1 MNILR
6 GIETPVAGEHV
17 LATLPALGPYASS
30 AAGAPPLR
38 KRLNLFAQRS
48 LTHTALIAEQQG
60 RIADAMR
67 LGQAVAPGI
76 VDGLTLAVEGGT
88 LVLMPGHAIAPD
100 GQDVELA
107 YPLHIPHDAICVASP
122 RVDQALQGQ
131 LADASAWARLS
142 GLQRQVPLRRVLD
155 ELDGARFLPHAMVLV
170 AVPRSIALDRSGEQA
185 GPCANATDTAASQS
199 AAWEDGL
206 QLMWSPWPADRP
218 LPPWSQDGNT
228 VDPRFRN
235 RLAYAVFNAERERLS
250 LGVPHSLRAWR
261 ERAGWSPAQ
270 LDADAAHEARLQV
283 RRQPWPWESLGVP
296 LAIVG
301 FDADFRPA
309 FADGASV
316 ARQGGGRRNRSALV
330 PGAGDD
336 VLWQARVSQLLE
348 QLAELPADQRH
359 AAALQQQFDW
369 LPPAGVLPRDVAD
382 FLTGRQS
389 LFPPQFDV
397 QAQPVP
403 IDMVDALIAESSAL
417 MPYNLSLRDQVQ
429 LLVPVPA
436 RHYDPEL
443 LKLDLA
449 VHPLFDLE
457 IQRLGTERLQLLTR
471 RDGLRRRHDLLVQ
484 AVVGNLP
491 AYPQDDPNALPDETG
506 ALDAMAFHRVHVAH
520 AEARFQEQHGFTGA
534 HLPLDFQASDELIVF
549 VRLDGAAQRIAV
561 QPLISDALNT
571 PAVTTRPFV
580 WGTLASATDGDRV
593 GELPASGVWTR
604 LAVPMSRAGLGGR
617 RIDGLV
623 FTLVAGERACQASWG
638 QAGKASN
645 GTETCWVG
653 DALPPGA
660 LATGSWTWQT
670 QGDTGVADAD
680 ASHGLPIEPVPAT
693 TAPADPAARPHT
705 RHVSELDQLLRNWA
719 NFQAGALAV
728 ELGEPKA
735 GRTAASPPRTVDGG
749 LDELINR
756 LDGRIRTAG
765 DHIDMGFLRA
775 RTDIF
780 RLRQSVLGV
789 ADAGRFLTSPAAA
802 ELVKRNENPA
812 ATEKEFSDYFT
823 RLGAAAVA
831 PPDFTAPRTPD
842 AQPRAAAPASRGS
855 TLLAKTPIATTVA
868 SSAPAG
874 SSFVLGKTNTS
885 LFGGAVITP
894 RITTVTTVTG
904 PATGTFT
911 TVGTADRITTGTT
924 DRVALDTG
932 ASGSGISAITDAG
945 LGEKLTTAGAVEIA
959 PTVSVKTSAS
969 LGLVRGSQLSVE
981 APPAVKDVVGASLI
995 GATYNTVTVAERFT
1009 LPASVVSSNA
1019 AAKAKNDFV
1028 IGGIT
1033 GLAATG
1039 LVVDDL
1045 KVYGYGTEDQKDLTA
1060 KDLLAGGLVD
1070 RDAQDEGD
1078 DKHEAVY
1085 FRRGIDAID
1094 NTIRF
1099 LRGVELRAEDYRRLQ
1114 ADAKV
1119 ARDRI
1124 QGAAARIQS
1133 ALDALSVR
1141 LAEVRHDLSVARALR
1156 AEEQTRIDALVHK
1169 RKTILAEQ
1177 VPYLVFRR
1185 PRLTLTLND
1194 VPLLAAQ
1201 PADVA
1206 DPVPRCRSEAHTPP
1220 PELDA
1225 MVDTLRDVPVRW
1237 LRTVSQVFV
1246 QLDRVVDLE
1255 RVVTQAQLR
1264 MVTTGVDS
1272 VSTRQLGLTE
1282 GEASATGQLLMRT
1295 FERQGQRVMQSKQ
1308 EATLK
1313 LTQFS
1318 AASWRQAVEPAQHI
1332 VNIRDLFAAGT
1343 VPRAVTVAAAGL
1355 LDDVGGVASCLHAAL
1370 CTVPPA
1376 TRLRWAELFSQ
1387 LDPAVSLRQLS
1398 VLPGFGDESLGVD
1411 HITWR
1416 QMQRMVDWLFA
1427 QVVDEAAAHAA
1438 INDLV
1443 RVCLLLSAHAPVKR
1457 IISARI
1463 QRPVPA
1469 VVNTRLDITIDPST
1483 TRIGMQVL
1491 VHAPATQTLVARA
1504 VIEDLGAGSA
1514 TARIVEAPAGAA
1526 FTLDSS
1532 LRVQVQSGTPLSTPT
1547 RQKAQ
1552 AEQARA
1558 SAVPASAAPRVK
1570 TGQDSAEPAAER
1582 RIAQQVERLRHQG
1595 R

>member
-1 MNILR
+1 MTILR

-17 LATLPALGPYASS
+17 LATLPALGPYPAS
-30 AAGAPPLR
+30 AAGEPPLR
-38 KRLNLFAQRS
+38 KRLNLFPQRS
-48 LTHTALIAEQQG
+48 LTHTALIAAQQG

-76 VDGLTLAVEGGT
+76 VDGLALAVEGDT

-107 YPLHIPHDAICVASP
+107 YPLHIRHDAICVASP
-122 RVDQALQGQ
+122 LVDQALQSR

-155 ELDGARFLPHAMVLV
+155 ELDGARYLPHAMVLV
-170 AVPRSIALDRSGEQA
+170 AVPRSIALDRSSEQA
-185 GPCANATDTAASQS
+185 GACANATDTAASQG

-218 LPPWSQDGNT
+218 LPPWSRDGKT
-228 VDPRFRN
+228 LDPRFRN

-250 LGVPHSLRAWR
+250 MGTPRSLRAWR
-261 ERAGWSPAQ
+261 ERAGWSQAQ
-270 LDADAAHEARLQV
+270 LDADAAQAALQLG
-283 RRQPWPWESLGVP
+283 RGQPWPWDRLGVP
-296 LAIVG
+296 LAIVA
-301 FDADFRPA
+301 FDADFRPV

-348 QLAELPADQRH
+348 HLAELPADQRH

-382 FLTGRQS
+382 FLTGRQN

-520 AEARFQEQHGFTGA
+520 AEARIQEQHGFTGA

-561 QPLISDALNT
+561 QPLISEALNT

-580 WGTLASATDGDRV
+580 WGTLTSAADGDRM
-593 GELPASGVWTR
+593 GDLPASGVWTR

-617 RIDGLV
+617 RIDGLA
-623 FTLVAGERACQASWG
+623 FTLVAGDRACQATWG

-693 TAPADPAARPHT
+693 ADPAARPHT
-705 RHVSELDQLLRNWA
+705 RHVSELDQLLSNWA
-719 NFQAGALAV
+719 NFQSGALAV
-728 ELGEPKA
+728 ELGEPKT
-735 GRTAASPPRTVDGG
+735 GRTATTPPRTVDGG

-812 ATEKEFSDYFT
+812 ATEKEFSDYFS
-823 RLGAAAVA
+823 RLSDAAVA
-831 PPDFTAPRTPD
+831 PPDFSAPRTPD
-842 AQPRAAAPASRGS
+842 AQPRSGPPAARGS

-885 LFGGAVITP
+885 LFGGTVITP
-894 RITTVTTVTG
+894 KITAVTTAIS
-904 PATGTFT
+904 PAPGTFT
-911 TVGTADRITTGTT
+911 TVGSTDRIT
-924 DRVALDTG
+924 LDTG
-932 ASGSGISAITDAG
+932 ASGSGLTAISDAG
-945 LGEKLTTAGAVEIA
+945 LSEKRLTAGTVEIA
-959 PTVSVKTSAS
+959 PTVSVKATAG

-1028 IGGIT
+1028 VGGLT

-1045 KVYGYGTEDQKDLTA
+1045 KVYGYSTEDQKDLTA
-1060 KDLLAGGLVD
+1060 KDLLAGGLID

-1114 ADAKV
+1114 ADAKA
-1119 ARDRI
+1119 ARERI
-1124 QGAAARIQS
+1124 QGAAARIQT

-1141 LAEVRHDLSVARALR
+1141 LAEVRHDLSVARSLR
-1156 AEEQTRIDALVHK
+1156 AEEQVRIDALVQK
-1169 RKTILAEQ
+1169 RKTILAEH

-1201 PADVA
+1201 PAEVA

-1282 GEASATGQLLMRT
+1282 GQASATGQLLVQT
-1295 FERQGQRVMQSKQ
+1295 FKRQSLRVMQSKQ
-1308 EATLK
+1308 AATLH
-1313 LTQFS
+1313 LSQFS

-1370 CTVPPA
+1370 CSVPPV

-1387 LDPAVSLRQLS
+1387 LDPAVSLRQLT

-1443 RVCLLLSAHAPVKR
+1443 RVCVLLSAHAPVKR

-1469 VVNTRLDITIDPST
+1469 VVNTRLDIAIDPAT

-1491 VHAPATQTLVARA
+1491 VHAPATQTLMARA
-1504 VIEDLGAGSA
+1504 VIEDLGAGTA

-1532 LRVQVQSGTPLSTPT
+1532 LRVQVQSGTPLSTPA
-1547 RQKAQ
+1547 RQKQ
-1552 AEQARA
+1552 EAEQARA
-1558 SAVPASAAPRVK
+1558 GAVPASAAPQGK
-1570 TGQDSAEPAAER
+1570 TGRDKAEPAAER
-1582 RIAQQVERLRHQG
+1582 RIAQQVERLRHQV

>member
-17 LATLPALGPYASS
+17 LATLPALGPYPTS
-30 AAGAPPLR
+30 AAGEPPLR
-38 KRLNLFAQRS
+38 KRLNLFPQRS

-76 VDGLTLAVEGGT
+76 VHGLTLAVEGHT

-100 GQDVELA
+100 GQDLELA
-107 YPLHIPHDAICVASP
+107 YPLHIAHDAICVASP
-122 RVDQALQGQ
+122 LVDRALQGQ

-155 ELDGARFLPHAMVLV
+155 ELDGARYLPHAMVLV

-185 GPCANATDTAASQS
+185 GVCANATDTAASQG

-218 LPPWSQDGNT
+218 LPPWSGDGKT
-228 VDPRFRN
+228 LDPRFRN

-250 LGVPHSLRAWR
+250 AAVPRSLRAWR
-261 ERAGWSPAQ
+261 ERAGWSQAQ
-270 LDADAAHEARLQV
+270 LDADAAQATRKRSQG
-283 RRQPWPWESLGVP
+283 QPWPWDTLGVP
-296 LAIVG
+296 LAIVA
-301 FDADFRPA
+301 FDADFRPV

-316 ARQGGGRRNRSALV
+316 TRQGGGRRNRSALV

-348 QLAELPADQRH
+348 HLAELPADQRH

-369 LPPAGVLPRDVAD
+369 LPPAGVVPRDVAD

-549 VRLDGAAQRIAV
+549 VRLDGSAQRIAV

-580 WGTLASATDGDRV
+580 WGTLASPDSSGVVGDRV

-623 FTLVAGERACQASWG
+623 FTLVAGDRACQATWG
-638 QAGKASN
+638 HAGKASN

-680 ASHGLPIEPVPAT
+680 TSHGLLIEPVPAAT
-693 TAPADPAARPHT
+693 DAAARPHT
-705 RHVSELDQLLRNWA
+705 RHVSELDQLLSNWA
-719 NFQAGALAV
+719 NFQGGALAV
-728 ELGEPKA
+728 ELGEPKT
-735 GRTAASPPRTVDGG
+735 GRTAATPPRTVDGG
-749 LDELINR
+749 LEELINR

-823 RLGAAAVA
+823 RLSAAAVA
-831 PPDFTAPRTPD
+831 PPDFTAPRIPE
-842 AQPRAAAPASRGS
+842 ARPRGGAPTAPASRGS
-855 TLLAKTPIATTVA
+855 TLLAKTPIASTVT

-894 RITTVTTVTG
+894 KITAVTTTIS
-904 PATGTFT
+904 PAPGTFT
-911 TVGTADRITTGTT
+911 TVGSTDRIT
-924 DRVALDTG
+924 LDTG
-932 ASGSGISAITDAG
+932 ASGNSITAITDAG
-945 LGEKLTTAGAVEIA
+945 LSERLLTAGAVEIA
-959 PTVSVKTSAS
+959 PTVSVKATAG

-1028 IGGIT
+1028 VGGIT

-1070 RDAQDEGD
+1070 RDAQDEGN

-1114 ADAKV
+1114 ADAKA

-1124 QGAAARIQS
+1124 QGAAARIQT

-1141 LAEVRHDLSVARALR
+1141 LAEVRHDLSVARSLR
-1156 AEEQTRIDALVHK
+1156 AEEQARIDALVHK

-1185 PRLTLTLND
+1185 PRLTLTLTD

-1282 GEASATGQLLMRT
+1282 GEGSATGQLLMQT

-1398 VLPGFGDESLGVD
+1398 VLPGFGDESQGVD

-1443 RVCLLLSAHAPVKR
+1443 RVCVLLASHAPVKR

-1469 VVNTRLDITIDPST
+1469 VVNTRLDITIDPAT

-1491 VHAPATQTLVARA
+1491 VHAPATQTLLARA
-1504 VIEDLGAGSA
+1504 VIEDLGAGTA

-1532 LRVQVQSGTPLSTPT
+1532 LRVQVQSGTPLSTPA
-1547 RQKAQ
+1547 RQKQ
-1552 AEQARA
+1552 EAEQARA
-1558 SAVPASAAPRVK
+1558 SAVPAGAAVK
-1570 TGQDSAEPAAER
+1570 ASTSRDSTQPAAER
-1582 RIAQQVERLRHQG
+1582 RIAQQVERLRHQV

>member
-1 MNILR
+1 MTILC
-6 GIETPVAGEHV
+6 GIDAPVAGEHV

-30 AAGAPPLR
+30 TAGEPPLR
-38 KRLNLFAQRS
+38 KRLNLFPQRS

-76 VDGLTLAVEGGT
+76 VDGLTLAVEGDT

-107 YPLHIPHDAICVASP
+107 YPLHIRHDTICVASP
-122 RVDQALQGQ
+122 LVDQALQGR

-170 AVPRSIALDRSGEQA
+170 AVPRSIALDRSGEQTGA
-185 GPCANATDTAASQS
+185 CANATDTAASQG

-218 LPPWSQDGNT
+218 LPPWSGDGKT
-228 VDPRFRN
+228 LDPRFRN

-250 LGVPHSLRAWR
+250 VGTPRSLRAWR
-261 ERAGWSPAQ
+261 ERAGWSQAQ
-270 LDADAAHEARLQV
+270 LDADAAQTALQLG
-283 RRQPWPWESLGVP
+283 RGQPWPWDRLGVP
-296 LAIVG
+296 LAIVA
-301 FDADFRPA
+301 FDAEFRPVW
-309 FADGASV
+309 ADGASV

-330 PGAGDD
+330 PWSGDD

-348 QLAELPADQRH
+348 HLAELPADQRH
-359 AAALQQQFDW
+359 AQALQQQFDW

-382 FLTGRQS
+382 FVTGRQS

-443 LKLDLA
+443 LRLDLA

-571 PAVTTRPFV
+571 PAVTTLPFV
-580 WGTLASATDGDRV
+580 WGTLASPDSSGVVGDRV
-593 GELPASGVWTR
+593 GDLPDSGVWTR

-617 RIDGLV
+617 RIDGLM
-623 FTLVAGERACQASWG
+623 FTLVAGDRACHVTWG

-660 LATGSWTWQT
+660 LATGGWTWQT

-680 ASHGLPIEPVPAT
+680 ASHGLPIEPMPAT
-693 TAPADPAARPHT
+693 ADPAARPHT
-705 RHVSELDQLLRNWA
+705 RHVSELDQLLNNWA
-719 NFQAGALAV
+719 NFQSGALAV

-735 GRTAASPPRTVDGG
+735 GRTATTPPRTVDGG
-749 LDELINR
+749 LDELITR

-823 RLGAAAVA
+823 RLSAAAVA
-831 PPDFTAPRTPD
+831 PPDFSAARPTPD
-842 AQPRAAAPASRGS
+842 AKPRDAAPAARGS
-855 TLLAKTPIATTVA
+855 TLLAKTSIATTVA

-894 RITTVTTVTG
+894 KITAVTS
-904 PATGTFT
+904 PAPGSFT
-911 TVGTADRITTGTT
+911 TVGGTDRIT
-924 DRVALDTG
+924 LDTG
-932 ASGSGISAITDAG
+932 ASGSGLTAINDKG
-945 LGEKLTTAGAVEIA
+945 LSEKLTTAGTVEIA
-959 PTVSVKTSAS
+959 PTVSVKATAG
-969 LGLVRGSQLSVE
+969 LGLARGSQLSVE

-1028 IGGIT
+1028 VGGLT

-1070 RDAQDEGD
+1070 RDAQDEGS

-1114 ADAKV
+1114 ADAKA
-1119 ARDRI
+1119 ARERI
-1124 QGAAARIQS
+1124 QGAAARIQT

-1141 LAEVRHDLSVARALR
+1141 LAEVRHDLSVARSLR
-1156 AEEQTRIDALVHK
+1156 AEEQARIDALVHK
-1169 RKTILAEQ
+1169 RKTILAEH

-1185 PRLTLTLND
+1185 PRLTLTLSD

-1246 QLDRVVDLE
+1246 QLDRVVDIE

-1264 MVTTGVDS
+1264 MVTTGVES
-1272 VSTRQLGLTE
+1272 LSTRQLGLTE
-1282 GEASATGQLLMRT
+1282 GQGSATGQLLVQT
-1295 FERQGQRVMQSKQ
+1295 FERQSLRVMQSKQ
-1308 EATLK
+1308 AATLQ
-1313 LTQFS
+1313 LSQFS

-1387 LDPAVSLRQLS
+1387 LDPAVSLRQLT

-1443 RVCLLLSAHAPVKR
+1443 RVCVLLSAHAPVKR

-1469 VVNTRLDITIDPST
+1469 VVNTRLDIAIDPAT

-1504 VIEDLGAGSA
+1504 VIEDLGAGNA

-1532 LRVQVQSGTPLSTPT
+1532 LRVQVQSGTPLSTPA
-1547 RQKAQ
+1547 RQKQ
-1552 AEQARA
+1552 EAEQARA
-1558 SAVPASAAPRVK
+1558 SAVPASAAPKGK
-1570 TGQDSAEPAAER
+1570 TGRDSAAPAAER